1 MFLSSGPPPR
11 RDARKAILGA
21 AENARGGIDQG
32 IDEARSEGGDCGGQ
46 LSLPPE
52 RIDEVS
58 NEEYFHL
65 FFFCRGVGGG

>member
-46 LSLPPE
+46 

-65 FFFCRGVGGG
+65 FFFVVG